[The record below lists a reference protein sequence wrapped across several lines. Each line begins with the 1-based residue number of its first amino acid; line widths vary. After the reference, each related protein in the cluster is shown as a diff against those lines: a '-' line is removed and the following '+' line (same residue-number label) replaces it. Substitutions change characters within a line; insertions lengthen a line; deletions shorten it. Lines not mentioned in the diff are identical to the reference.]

1 MISASIITEN
11 SFAEL
16 REEKMTTEET
26 SSAAPTLRCLQ
37 VILVRGLINFTIS
50 SRRFYIHS
58 DKSFIKLDDT
68 HFEDET
74 TLTKIVNALNTI
86 SEELCNIFDINLNHE
101 ERAFYWETSRAYH
114 GFCWVHP
121 LMANK
126 NPPAHD
132 FAPAWL
138 KIPTYNNFKPSGAS
152 SERGGHTSRRDEH
165 SFSVTRHK
173 DSDPLA
179 SYHSYFND
187 RKDREDYESITP
199 VKNFHYY
206 GVDNGFN
213 GSSSN
218 SQAPS
223 RRPHS
228 RHDFRLSLSYA
239 KDNNK
244 HMTKN
249 GSGFYGHKGKGKGKL
264 QDNNSVSKNGI
275 AEGRGIG
282 VTSNNFN
289 QEFPS
294 LQGDI
299 SEEPTTPP
307 ALNGSAW
314 EKPRSIKI
322 ENPTVG
328 KKIHL
333 VKQQTKIENSCES
346 SRKSPASSSSG
357 PLTKSSSS
365 ISSITNPHTVIVTS
379 VAKGGSSNCRALI
392 PAKSTVMKKPMK
404 ETVKATVKKPTSTP
418 SVSTHSMEILVKHP
432 KAPNKSEFLKALRNE
447 TKERDES
454 ERDYVEK
461 DVSTKNNNSPQSSSE
476 EHHMNGIDMSK
487 LTFSDEKEKSI
498 LSSSLE
504 AEERLLRE
512 MGWKGEVSDDENYA
526 PLTEDELKEFR
537 DRSEKILKEWH
548 SS

>member
-1 MISASIITEN
+1 M
-11 SFAEL
+11 
-16 REEKMTTEET
+16 K
-26 SSAAPTLRCLQ
+26 
-37 VILVRGLINFTIS
+37 
-50 SRRFYIHS
+50 
-58 DKSFIKLDDT
+58 
-68 HFEDET
+68 
-74 TLTKIVNALNTI
+74 
-86 SEELCNIFDINLNHE
+86 
-101 ERAFYWETSRAYH
+101 AFYWETSRAYH

-138 KIPTYNNFKPSGAS
+138 KVPTYNSFKPSGAS

-165 SFSVTRHK
+165 SFGFTRHNK
-173 DSDPLA
+173 ESDSLA

-187 RKDREDYESITP
+187 CRKDRDDFDDSHSS
-199 VKNFHYY
+199 VNNVHYY
-206 GVDNGFN
+206 GMDNGFN
-213 GSSSN
+213 GSSCN
-218 SQAPS
+218 SQTLLS

-228 RHDFRLSLSYA
+228 RHDFRISLSYA
-239 KDNNK
+239 KAENNK

-264 QDNNSVSKNGI
+264 QENNGVSNNGI

-314 EKPRSIKI
+314 EKPRNIKI
-322 ENPTVG
+322 QNPAIG
-328 KKIHL
+328 KKIQL
-333 VKQQTKIENSCES
+333 VKKPAKSENSCES

-357 PLTKSSSS
+357 SLTKSSSS
-365 ISSITNPHTVIVTS
+365 ISCITNPHTVIVTS

-404 ETVKATVKKPTSTP
+404 ETLKVTVKKPSSTP

-432 KAPNKSEFLKALRNE
+432 KAPGNKSEFLKALRNE

-454 ERDYVEK
+454 ERDYAEK
-461 DVSTKNNNSPQSSSE
+461 DLSTKNNNFLQSSSE
-476 EHHMNGIDMSK
+476 EPHVNGIDISK
-487 LTFSDEKEKSI
+487 LSFNDEKEKSI

-512 MGWKGEVSDDENYA
+512 MGWKEEVSDDENYA
-526 PLTEDELKEFR
+526 PLTEEEIQKFR
-537 DRSEKILKEWH
+537 EIQENSQKASKKNGIGRNVFANSSPLRLAPYPSVPPPTENSTSSSSE
-548 SS
+548 SDSDDP

>member
-314 EKPRSIKI
+314 
-322 ENPTVG
+322 
-328 KKIHL
+328 
-333 VKQQTKIENSCES
+333 
-346 SRKSPASSSSG
+346 ASSSSG